1 MEDGFDVRAVEVVIL
16 DALKEVVL
24 VLVVDELQAA
34 EVLVVLT
41 ILEVV
46 DDQDVR
52 AAAAVEFFDDVA
64 ADETGTTCYDNHVDS
79 SCIISLSDCCF
90 YSPFSTF
97 MSSSRLTA

>member
-1 MEDGFDVRAVEVVIL
+1 MEDGINVRTVEVVVL

-34 EVLVVLT
+34 EVLVVLA

-64 ADETGTTCYDNHVDS
+64 ADETGTTCYDNHLEFLLYA
-79 SCIISLSDCCF
+79 I
-90 YSPFSTF
+90 TK
-97 MSSSRLTA
+97 